1 MGTIYRD
8 GDCIM
13 TKRFFPKDCGI
24 AFVADVTIDGDHV
37 SIPNFTFTLDDKEH
51 QIAGGAFDVVVGD
64 TIYITPQGLEK
75 VQEKEYP
82 EHVFE
87 SGSAYW
93 LVSKTKDDILVLEVE
108 K

>member
-24 AFVADVTIDGDHV
+24 VFVADVAIDGDHV
-37 SIPNFTFTLDDKEH
+37 SVPDFVFELDGKEH
-51 QIAGGAFDVVVGD
+51 QITGGVFDVVVGD
-64 TIYITPQGLEK
+64 TIYITPQGLQK
-75 VQEKEYP
+75 VPEKEYP
-82 EHVFE
+82 EHLFE

>member
-1 MGTIYRD
+1 
-8 GDCIM
+8 M

-24 AFVADVTIDGDHV
+24 VFVADVAIDGDHV
-37 SIPNFTFTLDDKEH
+37 SVPDFVFKLDGKEH
-51 QIAGGAFDVVVGD
+51 QITGGVFDVVVGD
-64 TIYITPQGLEK
+64 TIYITPQGLQK
-75 VQEKEYP
+75 VPEKEYP
-82 EHVFE
+82 EHLFE

>member
-1 MGTIYRD
+1 
-8 GDCIM
+8 M

-24 AFVADVTIDGDHV
+24 AFVADVAIDGDHISV
-37 SIPNFTFTLDDKEH
+37 PDFVFELDGKEH
-51 QIAGGAFDVVVGD
+51 QITGGVFDVVVGD
-64 TIYITPQGLEK
+64 TIYITPQGLQK
-75 VQEKEYP
+75 VPEKEYP
-82 EHVFE
+82 EHLFE